1 MTPAAGE
8 LFTLGGVFKAWAGR
22 SVLSGIDVRLPAG
35 RLIRIKGA
43 NGAGKTTLL
52 RIAAGLVRPDAGSVR
67 LRDLDPEQDRTSFV
81 GAVGFLSAGDRGLY
95 SRLSAHRHLELAYD
109 LSLAERGGRRPAV
122 EAAIE
127 QFALEP
133 FAGRRV
139 DRVSTGQRQRAR
151 LALTFLHAPEL
162 VLLDEPANSLDDAG
176 IAVLGAA
183 LERLRER
190 GGGAIWCAPSATD
203 PPLPFDE
210 RFVLHDGALQPE

>member
-8 LFTLGGVFKAWAGR
+8 LFTLGGVVKAWAGR

-35 RLIRIKGA
+35 HLIRIKGA

-67 LRDLDPEQDRTSFV
+67 LRELDPERDRTSFV

-95 SRLSAHRHLELAYD
+95 SRLSARRHLELAYD
-109 LSLAERGGRRPAV
+109 LSLAERARRRPAV

-133 FAGRRV
+133 YAGRRV

-151 LALTFLHAPEL
+151 LALTFLHAPEV

-183 LERLRER
+183 LERLRDR

-210 RFVLHDGALQPE
+210 RFVLHDGALHPE

>member
-1 MTPAAGE
+1 MTTAAGE
-8 LFTLGGVFKAWAGR
+8 LFTLGGVVKAWAGR
-22 SVLSGIDVRLPAG
+22 SVLSGIDVRLPPG

-67 LRDLDPEQDRTSFV
+67 LRDLHPERDRTSFV

-95 SRLSAHRHLELAYD
+95 SRLSARRHLELAYD
-109 LSLAERGGRRPAV
+109 LSLAERRRRRPAV

-139 DRVSTGQRQRAR
+139 DRVSTGQRQRTR
-151 LALTFLHAPEL
+151 LALTFLHAPEV

-176 IAVLGAA
+176 IAVLGGA

-210 RFVLHDGALQPE
+210 RFVLHDGALHPE